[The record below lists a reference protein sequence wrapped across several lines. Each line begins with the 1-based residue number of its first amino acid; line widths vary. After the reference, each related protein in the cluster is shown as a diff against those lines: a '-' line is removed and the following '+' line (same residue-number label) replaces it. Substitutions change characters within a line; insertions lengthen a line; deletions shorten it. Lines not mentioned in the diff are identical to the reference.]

1 MRAFGLLSIAVAVG
15 CAGERGNA
23 PASQAVAS
31 VVRTSTVAT
40 LATLATSQRATTTS
54 VVGKTVS
61 SNAFVDSIGFNTHFN
76 YAGTAYVDNEP
87 AVVAAIIGLH
97 VKHLREGML
106 YPFAT
111 QIPTYRDAVSK
122 LSAAGVRDIGGV
134 QASDLTAAD
143 FKSRW
148 ATWFGSVGGSAW
160 VEASEPPNECDLN
173 GCLASSPAYQ
183 KTLYDTIKGYA
194 PSASVRVYGP
204 SFANAGAYARTGDL
218 SRVLDDGNAHLY
230 LLSQPPETTGV
241 CRVSDACANGAN
253 LGSPIGNTYSLEHQL
268 AAARVVSANK
278 PIVNT
283 EAGYCTTVAAD
294 GNTQYNDMPRSVQ
307 ATYWPRYLLH
317 AFADVGIQRSYV
329 YDIADDGLSPPT
341 FDQCG
346 LIDAHAQPKPSY
358 RILETL
364 LDTVDD
370 PGPRYTPAPL
380 AFTVAANANIDGNP
394 VEAVALGS
402 RNGNYTLALWNP
414 VSVWYQQSGNGGAAS
429 HPLAVAPI
437 AASVSLGTSFASAT
451 MTTFDPATGD
461 ATTTPL
467 DLKAP
472 IAVSVKPAITLV
484 TLRK

>member
-1 MRAFGLLSIAVAVG
+1 MRALFLLSIAGAVG
-15 CAGERGNA
+15 CAGERGDSF
-23 PASQAVAS
+23 ASQTAEAA
-31 VVRTSTVAT
+31 VRTST
-40 LATLATSQRATTTS
+40 LATLATSQRAATTN

-61 SNAFVDSIGFNTHFN
+61 AHAFVDSIGFNTHFN
-76 YAGTAYVDNEP
+76 YAGTAYADREP

-106 YPFAT
+106 YPFSK
-111 QIPTYRDAVSK
+111 QFPTYRDAVSK

-148 ATWFGSVGGSAW
+148 ATWFDSVGGLAW

-173 GCLASSPAYQ
+173 GCLVRARAYQ

-204 SFANAGAYARTGDL
+204 SFANASSYGQTGDL
-218 SRVLDDGNAHLY
+218 SRMLDSGNAHLY

-241 CRVSDACANGAN
+241 CRVSDACSAGAN
-253 LGSPIGNTYSLEHQL
+253 LGSTIGNTPSLERQL
-268 AAARVVSANK
+268 ATARAVSANK

-283 EAGYCTTVAAD
+283 EAGYCTTVAEN
-294 GNTQYNDMPRSVQ
+294 GNTPYNDMTRSVQ
-307 ATYWPRYLLH
+307 AMYWPRYLLH
-317 AFADVGIQRSYV
+317 AFADVGIGRTYV

-358 RILETL
+358 LILKTL
-364 LDTVDD
+364 LDAVDD
-370 PGPRYTPAPL
+370 PGAPYAPAPL
-380 AFTVAANANIDGNP
+380 TFTVAANGNFDGNP
-394 VEAVALGS
+394 IEAVALGL
-402 RNGNYTLALWNP
+402 RNGNYALALWNP

-429 HPLAVAPI
+429 HPLPVAPI

-451 MTTFDPATGD
+451 MTTFDPATGY
-461 ATTTPL
+461 ATTKSI
-467 DLKAP
+467 DVKAP
-472 IAVSVKPAITLV
+472 IAVSVTPMITLV

>member
-1 MRAFGLLSIAVAVG
+1 VIRALVFLSIAAGVG
-15 CAGERGNA
+15 CASERGDA
-23 PASQAVAS
+23 PDSQAVSAAGRS
-31 VVRTSTVAT
+31 STVAQ
-40 LATLATSQRATTTS
+40 LATSQRTATIG
-54 VVGKTVS
+54 VAVKTVS
-61 SNAFVDSIGFNTHFN
+61 GNAFVDSIGLNTHFN
-76 YAGTAYVDNEP
+76 YAGTAYVDSEP

-111 QIPTYRDAVSK
+111 QFLTYRDAVSK

-134 QASDLTAAD
+134 QASDLKVAD
-143 FKSRW
+143 FKLRW
-148 ATWFGSVGGSAW
+148 ATWFDSVGGLNW
-160 VEASEPPNECDLN
+160 VEAAEPPNECDLN
-173 GCLASSPAYQ
+173 GCLANSPAYQ

-194 PSASVRVYGP
+194 PSASVDVFGP
-204 SFANAGAYARTGDL
+204 SFANSSSYARTGDL
-218 SRVLDDGNAHLY
+218 SRILDDGNAHLY

-241 CRVSDACANGAN
+241 CRASDACTNGAS
-253 LGSPIGNTYSLEHQL
+253 LGSTIGNTFSLEGQL
-268 AAARVVSANK
+268 ATARAVSASK
-278 PIVNT
+278 AIVNT
-283 EAGYCTTVAAD
+283 EAGYCTTVAAN

-317 AFADVGIQRSYV
+317 AFADVGIRRSYV

-346 LIDAHAQPKPSY
+346 LIDAHAKPKPSY
-358 RILETL
+358 RILKTL

-370 PGPRYTPAPL
+370 PGASYSPVPL
-380 AFTVAANANIDGNP
+380 AFTVAANVNVDGNP
-394 VEAVALGS
+394 VEAIALGS
-402 RNGNYTLALWNP
+402 RGGNYTLALWNP
-414 VSVWYQQSGNGGAAS
+414 VSVWYQQSGNGGAVS

-461 ATTTPL
+461 ATTTPI
-467 DLKAP
+467 DPKMR
-472 IAVSVKPAITLV
+472 IAVSVKPTITLV